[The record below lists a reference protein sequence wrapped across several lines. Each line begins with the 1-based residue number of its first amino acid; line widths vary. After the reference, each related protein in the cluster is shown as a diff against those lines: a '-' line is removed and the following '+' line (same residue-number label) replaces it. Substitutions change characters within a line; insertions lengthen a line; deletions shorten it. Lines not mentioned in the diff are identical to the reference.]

1 MAIQERLNGE
11 DSLSSSFSEQSEQV
25 KAAASKHESRLNV
38 VSVNRLYDGDISNL
52 SLTHTH
58 THTHY

>member
-25 KAAASKHESRLNV
+25 KAAASKHESPEEVRHDDV
-38 VSVNRLYDGDISNL
+38 IYYGMQ
-52 SLTHTH
+52 
-58 THTHY
+58 